1 MIRFVLLGAVLGAAI
16 SGCVPAKVTSE
27 GPTISLTADPPSG
40 FPIDENDSM
49 PDLEINSD
57 TGNYDFTLIV
67 NVEFGATV
75 TEGKEAS
82 LGYRYSPVNKL
93 SGSLSMPATTLTEAD
108 FTADTSSEAIHRRQF
123 TSNTM
128 YSIPGAMAGQTVT
141 FHMEATDDEGLSS
154 NIIDFTATLSP

>member
-1 MIRFVLLGAVLGAAI
+1 MTRYLLVAALTA
-16 SGCVPAKVTSE
+16 CVPAKVTSE

-40 FPIDENDSM
+40 FPIDDDDLM
-49 PDLEINSD
+49 PDLEIDAD

-93 SGSLSMPATTLTEAD
+93 SGSLSTPETTLTEAD
-108 FTADTSSEAIHRRQF
+108 FTADTSSEAIHRRSF
-123 TSNTM
+123 TSKQM
-128 YSIPGAMAGQTVT
+128 YSIPGAMAGGTVT
-141 FHMEATDDEGLSS
+141 FHMEAIDDEGLSS